1 MYNLEQ
7 MAEHKKLL
15 NTILTKSQDY
25 VDTHKIP
32 QEKSE
37 QYNNV
42 ISELRKI
49 NLDSVAERDWRV
61 ALEATKLFGS
71 TNIKE
76 DILKLFRII
85 TDLFNEN

>member
-1 MYNLEQ
+1 MSNLEQ
-7 MAEHKKLL
+7 MAEYKKLL
-15 NTILTKSQDY
+15 NTILTKCQNY

-32 QEKSE
+32 LEKSE

-49 NLDSVAERDWRV
+49 NIDSVSESDWRV